1 MVLVLVLLIL
11 VVLLVLVALLS
22 EEIYISWTL
31 GSCIQFWEAKL
42 QISGVSIINTA
53 SFFSNFKLVS
63 TSVK

>member
-11 VVLLVLVALLS
+11 VVLVALLS
-22 EEIYISWTL
+22 AEIYISWTL